1 MAKVLSRY
9 LKQEFE
15 VASYESQENG
25 ESVQVISHEALE
37 DIVHNQIPAEKNVR
51 YDFTDM
57 AITRNH
63 CVIRCTVSDKD
74 GRRVQAIGETVPET
88 LETEISQN
96 YPALMASQ
104 RAFDRAV
111 IRYLNIPGK
120 VLSSLENPDKDA
132 VNHGETKVNLDEVAP
147 DKAPVKTGV
156 PASADNGEPKPTAA
170 PVNNAP
176 QKSAGAPQE
185 ASGAPQKP
193 QTPVTTQ
200 PPAQNNAA
208 AETVKGPGAVVCDV
222 GRYRKEPKTIAAIYA
237 EDPGYLSWINSDKY
251 TATTEKAKALKKACA
266 EFLAIVGKG
275 GK

>member
-37 DIVHNQIPAEKNVR
+37 DIVHNQIPAEMNVR

-147 DKAPVKTGV
+147 DKAPVTTGAPTKTEN
-156 PASADNGEPKPTAA
+156 AEPKPTAA
-170 PVNNAP
+170 PVNNAQ
-176 QKSAGAPQE
+176 QKATE
-185 ASGAPQKP
+185 APQKP
-193 QTPVTTQ
+193 QTAAAPANQ
-200 PPAQNNAA
+200 SAQNNPAA
-208 AETVKGPGAVVCDV
+208 SASAGPGAMMCNV
-222 GRYRKEPKTIAAIYA
+222 GKYRSKPQTISQIYA
-237 EDPGYLSWINSDKY
+237 VDPGYISWITSDKY
-251 TATTEKAKALKKACA
+251 TATTENAKALKKACV
-266 EFLAIVGKG
+266 EFLKAAGKG
-275 GK
+275 GN